1 MSEKMFHEEYRIR
14 KIPFDPSKNTIQ
26 IHCAFRSCWKPG
38 FTGRGA
44 GGQYAIY
51 SLVKSGR
58 SLVNYKDHTYV
69 SNGPGFSATRTRQSY
84 AGSTSL
90 GPEDFVR
97 KCVMVH
103 HNDFHEMLAGA
114 FIPEEKAF
122 FPLTD
127 PGKVESVLD
136 RIYEELSYPEVDDAL
151 LAGLFHQMLQEATS
165 QQQGKSVYPEKLKNA
180 RRFIRNHLHDPDL
193 CREMI
198 ASSCGLSVRTLSR
211 LFQQYFRCGVTEYI
225 IRSRMEQVKSMLTL
239 PGLTI
244 KEIALRS
251 GFRNAAFLTSV
262 FGRFFNETPS
272 TFRKNLFH
280 GNNHS

>member
-14 KIPFDPSKNTIQ
+14 KTPFDPSKNTIQ
-26 IHCAFRSCWKPG
+26 FHCAFHSCWKPG

-58 SLVNYKDHTYV
+58 SFVTYKDHTTI
-69 SNGPGFSATRTRQSY
+69 SSGPGFTATRTRQSY
-84 AGSTSL
+84 GSSTSL

-97 KCVMVH
+97 KCIMVH

-122 FPLTD
+122 FPLTN
-127 PGKVESVLD
+127 PEKVESILD
-136 RIYEELSYPEVDDAL
+136 RIYEELSHTEVDDAL
-151 LAGLFHQMLQEATS
+151 LAGLFHQMLQEVTS
-165 QQQGKSVYPEKLKNA
+165 QQQGQSVYPEKLKTA
-180 RRFIRNHLHDPDL
+180 RRFIRSHLHDPDL

-198 ASSCGLSVRTLSR
+198 AVSCGLSVRTLSR

-225 IRSRMEQVKSMLTL
+225 IRTRMEQVKSMLSL
-239 PGLTI
+239 PGLSI

-251 GFRNAAFLTSV
+251 GFRSAAFLTSV

-272 TFRKNLFH
+272 AYRKRLFH
-280 GNNHS
+280 GSTSS